1 MDPNEFEQRQQ
12 EVNRQ
17 VLERAASD
25 AQFRQQ
31 LIDNPEQALQSA
43 GLSGQIDALQTALA
57 PSEVQGQAFT
67 FLRVCLFFSSIRR
80 CLLEGETA

>member
-1 MDPNEFEQRQQ
+1 MDPNEFEQKQK
-12 EVNRQ
+12 EVNRM

-31 LIDNPEQALQSA
+31 LIDNPEQALESA
-43 GLSGQIDALQTALA
+43 GLSAQIDELQAATA

-67 FLRVCLFFSSIRR
+67 FLRVCVFFSRYR
-80 CLLEGETA
+80 KCLLEGETA

>member
-1 MDPNEFEQRQQ
+1 MDPNEFEQKQK
-12 EVNRQ
+12 EVNRM

-43 GLSGQIDALQTALA
+43 GLASQIDELQAATAG
-57 PSEVQGQAFT
+57 SEVQGQAFT
-67 FLRVCLFFSSIRR
+67 IIRVCIWFTRYRR